1 MTFSTGPLGT
11 GPLTTGPLGT
21 GPLVETGPLTVF
33 FL

>member
-1 MTFSTGPLGT
+1 MIFTTGPLGT

-21 GPLVETGPLTVF
+21 GPLTETGPLSIF

>member
-21 GPLVETGPLTVF
+21 GPLVETGPLSIF

>member
-11 GPLTTGPLGT
+11 GSLTTGPLGT
-21 GPLVETGPLTVF
+21 GPLVETGPLTIF

>member
-11 GPLTTGPLGT
+11 GPLI
-21 GPLVETGPLTVF
+21 ETGPLTETGPLSIF